1 MAYFDAEGL
10 KYQDGT
16 LVELPYATLRDACLA
31 YDGENLRI
39 SSIIFQMLEYLL
51 GEPLVRNATYSKNM
65 LYRKLEEA
73 IQKDPKYI
81 ARKKK
86 YQVIYKETLD
96 KSKRQNKVTSL
107 VCEVG
112 NSRRLRAAKTM
123 MSDRTRGKGGL
134 SSGLGFY
141 PKCN

>member
-39 SSIIFQMLEYLL
+39 STIIFLMIEKLI
-51 GEPLVRNATYSKNM
+51 GEPVVRNSTYGKSEV
-65 LYRKLEEA
+65 YCKLERE
-73 IQKDPKYI
+73 IQMDTGYI
-81 ARKKK
+81 ARKAK
-86 YQVIYKETLD
+86 YQAVYKETLD